1 MEEDLT
7 TDLMALQSQL
17 EDTLVRVQAN
27 STTLQRF
34 QLFEKELLNLN
45 TLVEMVEYVL
55 TTQDFFDLDYIGI
68 CLVDAKGELEN
79 YLSEGGFDINNN
91 PKLIIFPDDKL
102 LQAKFGRSVRP
113 YLGAYKTAKCAD
125 FFVYGKRKPASVA
138 VVPLLRRGKFLGA
151 LSMGSYDPQ
160 RFVDSMASDF
170 IEHMCSVVGVC
181 LENHL
186 NLEMINRS
194 SLIDTLT
201 GVNNRHFLEQRLG
214 EEIARAQRSIEPLC
228 CLALDIDDFRQVNV
242 NYGHQVGDQFLIA
255 IAAAIREQLRNN
267 DLLVRYSGE
276 KFIALL
282 TNTEAEQA
290 EEIAQRIRE
299 LVKQIQINQIQI
311 DQVVSVTISIGISI
325 YKTSYSS
332 QQKPAKVKVNLLRK
346 AEKALDKAKKDG
358 KDRVV
363 MTDIVTDPMS
373 IANLFKSRSVS

>member
-1 MEEDLT
+1 
-7 TDLMALQSQL
+7 
-17 EDTLVRVQAN
+17 
-27 STTLQRF
+27 
-34 QLFEKELLNLN
+34 
-45 TLVEMVEYVL
+45 
-55 TTQDFFDLDYIGI
+55 
-68 CLVDAKGELEN
+68 
-79 YLSEGGFDINNN
+79 
-91 PKLIIFPDDKL
+91 
-102 LQAKFGRSVRP
+102 
-113 YLGAYKTAKCAD
+113 
-125 FFVYGKRKPASVA
+125 
-138 VVPLLRRGKFLGA
+138 
-151 LSMGSYDPQ
+151 
-160 RFVDSMASDF
+160 MASDF

-282 TNTEAEQA
+282 INTEAEQA